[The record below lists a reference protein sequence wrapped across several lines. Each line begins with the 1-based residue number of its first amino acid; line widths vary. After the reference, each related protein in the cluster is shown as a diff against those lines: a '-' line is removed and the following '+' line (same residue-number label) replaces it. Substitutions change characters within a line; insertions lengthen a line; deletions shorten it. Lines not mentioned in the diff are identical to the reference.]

1 MTIIDP
7 ESPLDMMPW
16 PIKWWRWL
24 VLFLVL
30 FIGGVA
36 FGSPILQALIL
47 SAGMTGW
54 LLFYKLLVSYTL
66 RAYPNCRS
74 TWRSWAM
81 ATLAAFGFFAA
92 VALVSW
98 LILKFLGAV

>member
-7 ESPLDMMPW
+7 QSPMDMMHW
-16 PIKWWRWL
+16 PVKWWGWL
-24 VLFLVL
+24 MLFMGL
-30 FIGGVA
+30 FIGGIA
-36 FGSPILQALIL
+36 FGSPILQALMF

-54 LLFYKLLVSYTL
+54 LLFWKRLVVYTA
-66 RAYPNCRS
+66 RAYPNYHS

-81 ATLAAFGFFAA
+81 ATLAAFGLFAT
-92 VALVSW
+92 VALVTW